1 MNKFNVIPAEMAK
14 VPIGVMWL
22 YGQIEP
28 EQRNKIIVMFPK
40 TRLYINGQ
48 AYNENVEEMRIAP
61 GRRLN
66 TF

>member
-1 MNKFNVIPAEMAK
+1 VLWNL
-14 VPIGVMWL
+14 GLGW
-22 YGQIEP
+22 IEP

-40 TRLYINGQ
+40 TWLYINGQ

-61 GRRLN
+61 GVRLN